1 MVNAGHRIMCL
12 RVEFVLDIGVRCNI
26 MEPMRIGLK
35 QTRNPRFDP
44 HRQTTWQTGLDLA
57 VIVGILLASSMIG
70 LLFFSLGF
78 SDANIITIFI
88 LGVLLTAVFT
98 SRPIY
103 GAFTSLFSVLLFNYL
118 FTTPRFTLHA
128 YNPEYPLTFF
138 IMFAASLIT
147 SSLTTKI
154 KAQAEQ
160 QAQRARLTEILLE
173 TSQMLQQAETR
184 EEIMAHT
191 GKQMVRMLGRPIL
204 FFPVADM
211 TPVLLP
217 PIRHDVADQ
226 GEALPARSRGN
237 TKCKGE
243 ENTDAR
249 MVKGAQEFFE
259 RLGSEDLRMMAGQH
273 PSGLY
278 LAVRSNQRI
287 IAIVFVHYWKE
298 RPLDAIEKNLSVSL
312 LGECAL
318 ALEKHEATMT
328 RNRAELEVRQEQL
341 RANLLR
347 TISHDLRTPLTSI
360 SGNASLL
367 LETGGQLTATQTREL
382 VTDIRDDAEWLNGI
396 VENLLAVSRV
406 ENGSLGLKREPE
418 LLEEVIGE
426 ACRRFSRRA
435 LSSRLS
441 VQVEDDLLMAW
452 MDSRLIVQVLN
463 NLLDNVEKYV
473 PGQSP
478 VIITARRHDDMAE
491 ICIADQ
497 GPGIPDESKSR
508 VFDMFFRLEKSHADD
523 RRGMGL
529 GLYLCRMIMQAH
541 GGHIRVEDNL
551 PHGAVFCLTLPLK
564 EMEDEQ
570 AENVAG

>member
-1 MVNAGHRIMCL
+1 MKAMIS
-12 RVEFVLDIGVRCNI
+12 
-26 MEPMRIGLK
+26 GLK
-35 QTRNPRFDP
+35 KSNSTHFIPQRPP
-44 HRQTTWQTGLDLA
+44 ALQTGRDLA
-57 VIVGILLASSMIG
+57 VISGILIASSLIG

-103 GAFTSLFSVLLFNYL
+103 GAFTSLISVLLFNYL

-128 YNPEYPLTFF
+128 YNPEYPVTFF

-184 EEIMAHT
+184 EEIMECT
-191 GKQMVRMLGRPIL
+191 GRQMVRMLGRPIL
-204 FFPVADM
+204 FFPVADEAHL
-211 TPVLLP
+211 PP
-217 PIRHDVADQ
+217 PIRHDVVQSGQEHASPINGKTQPAKIEPADEILTE
-226 GEALPARSRGN
+226 GAR
-237 TKCKGE
+237 E
-243 ENTDAR
+243 FLAR
-249 MVKGAQEFFE
+249 
-259 RLGSEDLRMMAGQH
+259 LHDEDLRSMPRQE
-273 PSGLY
+273 PPGLY
-278 LAVRSNQRI
+278 LAVRSSQHVL
-287 IAIVFVHYWKE
+287 AIVFVHYWKE

-328 RNRAELEVRQEQL
+328 RNRAELEVQQEQL

-360 SGNASLL
+360 SGNAGLL
-367 LETGGQLTATQTREL
+367 LETNGLLTAKQKSEL
-382 VTDIRDDAEWLNGI
+382 ITDIRDDAEWLNGI
-396 VENLLAVSRV
+396 VENLLSVSRV
-406 ENGSLGLKREPE
+406 ENGALGLKRQPE
-418 LLEEVIGE
+418 LVEEVIGE
-426 ACRRFSRRA
+426 ACRHFARRPLSR
-435 LSSRLS
+435 RLS
-441 VQVEDDLLMAW
+441 VHVADDLLMAW
-452 MDSRLIVQVLN
+452 MDSRLITQVLN

-473 PGQSP
+473 PDLSS
-478 VIITARRHDDMAE
+478 VSITATRHGGMVD
-491 ICIADQ
+491 IRVADQ
-497 GPGIPDESKSR
+497 GPGIPDESKTR
-508 VFDMFFRLEKSHADD
+508 IFEMFFRLEKSHADD

-541 GGHIRVEDNL
+541 GGRIWVEDNR
-551 PHGAVFCLTLPLK
+551 PHGAVFCITLPLK

-570 AENVAG
+570 TQNTAG